1 MTVGMI
7 GLGHLGRAIAGRL
20 ESQGEQIIVWNR
32 TPEKHRGLH
41 ALIALSPAD
50 LADRADIILVCL
62 FDSAA
67 VQEVL
72 EGEHGVFKGGCRGK
86 LIVDMTTNHFDA
98 IERFRHLCAEAGA
111 GYVEA
116 PVLGSVVPAS
126 QGKLTILVSGEQK
139 AYEEALPILQKLG
152 EKIFYLVQPGR
163 ATCMKLVN
171 NLVLGAFMATVA
183 EATAA
188 AEAVGLSRQ
197 QALDILAAGAGQ
209 SAVLNAKRNKLLDSD
224 FSPHFSVAT
233 IHKDLAIVADLFA
246 RYGMKEI
253 MGPAAR
259 AAFGAAKTAGLA
271 DSDLSAVYR
280 IFASSLPLSP

>member
-20 ESQGEQIIVWNR
+20 ESQGEQLIVWNR

-41 ALIALSPAD
+41 AQVALSPAD
-50 LADRADIILVCL
+50 LADRADITLVCL

-72 EGEHGVFKGGCRGK
+72 ESEHGVLKGRCRGK

-98 IERFRHLCAEAGA
+98 VERLYHLCAEAGA
-111 GYVEA
+111 RYVEA

-126 QGKLTILVSGEQK
+126 QGKLTILVSGEQS

-152 EKIFYLVQPGR
+152 EKIYYLVQPGR
-163 ATCMKLVN
+163 ATRMKLVN
-171 NLVLGAFMATVA
+171 NLVLGVFMATVA

-209 SAVLNAKRNKLLDSD
+209 SAVLNAKRSKLLDGD

-233 IHKDLAIVADLFA
+233 IHKDLVIVADLFA
-246 RYGMKEI
+246 HYGMNEI

-259 AAFGAAKTAGLA
+259 AAFGAAATAGLA
-271 DSDLSAVYR
+271 EMDLSAVFKLYTPTR
-280 IFASSLPLSP
+280 PSD